1 MNKDL
6 IWAWITYVG
15 TQVVLI
21 LIIFKL
27 YLTHHYIFMVFFIL
41 LELFLVAI
49 MFFGD
54 DMQKWADKI
63 FYKFKI
69 RR

>member
-6 IWAWITYVG
+6 IWAWITYVS

-54 DMQKWADKI
+54 DMQQWADKI
-63 FYKFKI
+63 FAKY